1 MDLDLPLLAQVRLES
16 RQRYMAL
23 VIHFLTI
30 PLYDVMTLVAS
41 GSHQPPRD
49 WGLDPTIERPDYGA
63 CYRLVAGPAELGG
76 EGGERGLSRPC
87 ARSLGPAAT
96 AGIGRSAHGN
106 GPIGLKS
113 HRPRPGGGIGRHAA
127 LRGL

>member
-1 MDLDLPLLAQVRLES
+1 MDLDLRLLAQVRLES

-41 GSHQPPRD
+41 GSHQPPCS
-49 WGLDPTIERPDYGA
+49 WGLDPTIERQDYGA
-63 CYRLVAGPAELGG
+63 CYNLVAAAAATKKGR
-76 EGGERGLSRPC
+76 ERCLSRPRD
-87 ARSLGPAAT
+87 ASVGPRRPAE
-96 AGIGRSAHGN
+96 IGRSAHGN
-106 GPIGLKS
+106 GLIGVKS

>member
-1 MDLDLPLLAQVRLES
+1 MDLDLRLLAQVRLES

-63 CYRLVAGPAELGG
+63 CYRLVAGPAELGE
-76 EGGERGLSRPC
+76 EGRERCLSRPREWKPR
-87 ARSLGPAAT
+87 AGGTAGNRSLGPWKRADRGKIA
-96 AGIGRSAHGN
+96 S
-106 GPIGLKS
+106 PS
-113 HRPRPGGGIGRHAA
+113 PGWWNW
-127 LRGL
+127 